1 MDIAKGSPHFTN
13 TVPTFLLKLINLLQ
27 EPDYKEYVS
36 WNEDGTAF
44 TVHDQGNFA
53 KHVLPVYFKHN
64 KFASFVRQLNM
75 YGFRKVSTVMH
86 GGIAS
91 LHDTAIQFHHPL
103 FIRGEESLLPYIKR
117 KVNQGGGKLFT
128 EEISQVLDN
137 VQDIKDTQN
146 GISNTLSSLKR
157 ENEDLWRE
165 VVSLRQKH
173 SHQQKVVNRLIQFL
187 VSLVQHHGMGM
198 KRRMPLMIDD
208 ASESSQPN
216 KLARTDDG
224 NSVNLNSTAVA
235 GNPNIMFRTN
245 ENTPDE
251 DGPLITELLTQKPE
265 PGDVLSDVNDSNM
278 LNATDNDDFDIS
290 ELIQVNSPL
299 NRPADSEKQT
309 PSTTSVNETTSDS
322 AANYFTTIPTNE
334 ESGLSYLMGTSN
346 TPNAT
351 KEENKTAPTPLNKEN
366 NQQVAIPVK
375 FPTSLSSKSLLDN
388 SAIPDPDHLNSSMD
402 MIQNNLKDI
411 QRRLS
416 NNEQVELDYDIIQEL
431 FNNSVDIT
439 PNPANLFEPS
449 PDLITPE
456 TENNNKSALVQYNN
470 GTPGVADSNPD
481 TIQFSAETIGDILD
495 MLKE

>member
-1 MDIAKGSPHFTN
+1 MEITKTQPGLSSV
-13 TVPTFLLKLINLLQ
+13 VPTFLLKLLNLLQ
-27 EPDYKEYVS
+27 EPEYKDYVS

-75 YGFRKVSTVMH
+75 YGFRKVTTVMH

-91 LHDTAIQFHHPL
+91 LHDTAIQFHHPF

-117 KVNQGGGKLFT
+117 KVNQTGGKLIG

-137 VQDIKDTQN
+137 VQDIKETQN
-146 GISNTLSSLKR
+146 GISNTLSELKR

-208 ASESSQPN
+208 ASESSQRN
-216 KLARTDDG
+216 KMARTEEVSRIDS
-224 NSVNLNSTAVA
+224 NTTALT
-235 GNPNIMFRTN
+235 GNPDITFRANDSPTVQ
-245 ENTPDE
+245 
-251 DGPLITELLTQKPE
+251 DGPLITELLTQKSE
-265 PGDVLSDVNDSNM
+265 PTELDTGNTL
-278 LNATDNDDFDIS
+278 DNEDDFDIS
-290 ELIQVNSPL
+290 ELIQIHSPKST
-299 NRPADSEKQT
+299 DKSS
-309 PSTTSVNETTSDS
+309 STTLNSSKDS
-322 AANYFTTIPTNE
+322 PASYFTDIPTNE
-334 ESGLSYLMGTSN
+334 RSGVSYLMGASN
-346 TPNAT
+346 EPTISNKKSSNQVSKLSNSK
-351 KEENKTAPTPLNKEN
+351 KEVN
-366 NQQVAIPVK
+366 NQQVAIPSK
-375 FPTSLSSKSLLDN
+375 FVSPNKASDTDY
-388 SAIPDPDHLNSSMD
+388 LNSNMD
-402 MIQNNLKDI
+402 IIQTNLKDI

-416 NNEQVELDYDIIQEL
+416 NNEQIELDYDIIQEL

-439 PNPANLFEPS
+439 PNPGNMFDPAPVSLNLPQDDTS
-449 PDLITPE
+449 G
-456 TENNNKSALVQYNN
+456 ALVQYNSIDKSTDN
-470 GTPGVADSNPD
+470 DPEQ
-481 TIQFSAETIGDILD
+481 IQFSSENLGDILD